1 MIQIALDRMG
11 KEECFKIVA
20 QINRYIDY
28 IEIGTGVIKQ
38 YGMSIVQE
46 MKERYPEK
54 EILADMKTCDA
65 GKHETHQAFEAG
77 ADYTTVMGFSA
88 DKTIID
94 SLQVAE
100 EHRKHIVV
108 DLLGIT
114 TKDRILELKEI
125 GVKAV
130 SMHIGKDMQGETSLE
145 ILENYQDVLE
155 GFTIFVAG
163 GIDPEC
169 VQYFSKLN
177 PNVYIIGSYIT
188 GSLNPEQA
196 AKNMQEVIGK

>member
-11 KEECFKIVA
+11 KEECFKIIA

-46 MKERYPEK
+46 MKKFYPEK

-65 GKHETHQAFEAG
+65 GKHETLQAFEAG

-114 TKDRILELKEI
+114 SKDRILELKEI

-130 SMHIGKDMQGETSLE
+130 SMHIGKDMQGETSLDY
-145 ILENYQDVLE
+145 LEDYLDVLE

-169 VQYFSKLN
+169 VQYFSKIN

-188 GSLNPEQA
+188 GSKYPEQA

>member
-1 MIQIALDRMG
+1 MIQVALDRMS
-11 KEECFKIVA
+11 KEECFNIVA
-20 QINRYIDY
+20 QIDRYIDY

-38 YGMSIVQE
+38 YGVSIVQE
-46 MKERYPEK
+46 MKEYYPEK

-65 GKHETHQAFEAG
+65 GKYETLQAFVAG

-100 EHRKHIVV
+100 EHKKHIVV

-114 TKDRILELKEI
+114 SKDRILELKEI

-130 SMHIGKDMQGETSLE
+130 SMHVGKDMQGETSLDFLE
-145 ILENYQDVLE
+145 IYQDVLE
-155 GFTIFVAG
+155 SFTIFVAG

-169 VQYFSKLN
+169 VQYFSKIN
-177 PNVYIIGSYIT
+177 PDVYIVGSYIT
-188 GSLNPEQA
+188 DSRYPEQA
-196 AKNMQEVIGK
+196 AKKMQEVIGK

>member
-46 MKERYPEK
+46 MKEMYPEK